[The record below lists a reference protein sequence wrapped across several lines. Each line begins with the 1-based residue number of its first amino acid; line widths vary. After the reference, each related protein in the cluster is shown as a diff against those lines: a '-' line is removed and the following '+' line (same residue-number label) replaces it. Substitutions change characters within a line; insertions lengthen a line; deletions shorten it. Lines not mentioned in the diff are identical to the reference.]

1 MLLKLQAGLTQP
13 EVRPALGQS
22 LVGGLEEM
30 AQEADL
36 PGEGRAQPALPQ
48 PRHWDGFPHHTPE
61 AQGACPWCRPP
72 TSFTPRWK
80 IPTVMGPITCTNVLS
95 DRYAMGITECDNM
108 LMLISVSQ
116 SMPEEE

>member
-61 AQGACPWCRPP
+61 TRGPVLGADHRPLLP
-72 TSFTPRWK
+72 LGGRS
-80 IPTVMGPITCTNVLS
+80 L
-95 DRYAMGITECDNM
+95 
-108 LMLISVSQ
+108 Q
-116 SMPEEE
+116 